1 MVNAL
6 FFIGKKPVELIQI
19 PAGTEWMTY
28 VREKGNALKLP
39 VRVAMFT
46 LPNGNVAAIHVASDR
61 YVSSAEALAAY
72 LKLVAY
78 QL

>member
-1 MVNAL
+1 
-6 FFIGKKPVELIQI
+6 
-19 PAGTEWMTY
+19 GTEWMTY

-46 LPNGNVAAIHVASDR
+46 LPNGSVAAIHVASDR

-72 LKLVAY
+72 LKLVEY